1 MDMEKYHRAFGVYG
15 IIYSSSKGIVVIK
28 KNGGP
33 YINRFDLPGGSL
45 EDGEELS
52 LVIKR
57 EIAEETGL
65 TVQKYSQLGIT
76 SFKYP
81 WDYLNYH
88 YNQHIAVFYDVEELS
103 GKIEEI
109 APQFDGQDSLGAV
122 FIPLENI
129 SIRNASPLVL
139 KAKEYLLNN
148 RRFEDEDTIFDE
160 WTVLENAVF

>member
-1 MDMEKYHRAFGVYG
+1 
-15 IIYSSSKGIVVIK
+15 
-28 KNGGP
+28 
-33 YINRFDLPGGSL
+33 
-45 EDGEELS
+45 
-52 LVIKR
+52 
-57 EIAEETGL
+57 L